1 MNKQHPLYKQDLEN
15 ILSIPGIDVLNGK
28 TILITGCTGLIG
40 TQLIDA
46 FALWNQK
53 GGNIKIIAAG
63 RDKQKLIERFGDYH
77 LSDQIFPLRQDAT
90 EPFSENIHADVI
102 IPLASN
108 THPLA
113 YSKYPAETMYI
124 NLKGAEYALDLAKRC
139 GATILYPSTVEV
151 YGNARGEDV
160 FTEEYTGTLNLANSR
175 SCYTESKRA
184 SEALCQSY
192 IAEYGVNVN
201 IVRLSRVFGPTMKS
215 SDTKASS
222 QFILKALAK
231 EDIILKSEGNQFFSY
246 TYVADAVSA
255 MLFVLL
261 HGEKGKAYNISN
273 EACNVHLKDFA
284 QTCADVAGTKVI
296 FDLPS
301 ETERKGYSVATKAI
315 LDNSKLKAIGWKPRY
330 SFKDAVKRTIEIMQG

>member
-1 MNKQHPLYKQDLEN
+1 MNRQHPLYKQDLEN
-15 ILSIPGIDVLNGK
+15 ILSIPGLESLNGK
-28 TILITGCTGLIG
+28 TIIITGATGLIG

-46 FALWNQK
+46 LVLWNQK
-53 GGNIKIIAAG
+53 GGNIKIIAAC
-63 RDKQKLIERFGDYH
+63 RDKQKFVERFGDYH
-77 LSDQIFPLRQDAT
+77 ISDLLLPLRQDAT
-90 EPFSENIHADVI
+90 EPFPENIHADVV

-113 YSKYPAETMYI
+113 YSKYPVETMFI
-124 NLKGAEYALDLAKRC
+124 NLKGTEHALNLARRC
-139 GATILYPSTVEV
+139 GAIVLYPSTVEV

-160 FTEEYTGTLNLANSR
+160 FTEDYTGSLNLANSR
-175 SCYTESKRA
+175 SCYSESKR
-184 SEALCQSY
+184 SCEALCQSY
-192 IAEYGVNVN
+192 IAEYGINVK
-201 IVRLSRVFGPTMKS
+201 IVRLSRVFGPTMKL

-222 QFILKALAK
+222 QFIQKALAK
-231 EDIILKSEGNQFFSY
+231 VDIVLKSEGNQYFSY

-261 HGEKGKAYNISN
+261 HGENGKAYNISN

-284 QTCADVAGTKVI
+284 QTCADAAGTKVI

-315 LDNSKLKAIGWKPRY
+315 LDNSRLKSIGWKPKY
-330 SFKDAVKRTIEIMQG
+330 DFKDAVNRTIEIMK